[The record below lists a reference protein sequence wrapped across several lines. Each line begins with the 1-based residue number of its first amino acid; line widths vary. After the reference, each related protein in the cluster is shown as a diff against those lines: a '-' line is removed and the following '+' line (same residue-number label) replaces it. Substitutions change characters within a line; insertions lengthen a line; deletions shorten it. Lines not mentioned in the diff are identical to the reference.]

1 MKKEE
6 IGVAV
11 DTMTKNESGILLE
24 SGTNELELLEFV
36 VADQHYGINVAK
48 IRELCPYQTPTPVP
62 NAHEYIEGIFMPRDM
77 LITVIDLSRALGLP
91 RVQDESKDMYIVTNF
106 NRLHTAFHVQK
117 VLGIHR
123 VSWEQVAKPDSTI
136 SGAGKS
142 VATGIV
148 KFDNRIVIILDFEKI
163 VSEINPETGLKL
175 SEIDAMGER
184 SRSDCPILLAE
195 DSPLLL
201 EMLKK
206 CLTRAGYTH
215 LMPNTNGQEAWTM
228 LDRIMND
235 GGKVGQDICCVITDI
250 EMPQMDGH
258 RLTKLIKSDSRFE
271 GLPVVIFSSL
281 VNDEMRRKGE
291 ALGVDAQLSKPEI
304 GKLVRQ
310 LDLLLK

>member
-1 MKKEE
+1 MAE
-6 IGVAV
+6 GFVNN
-11 DTMTKNESGILLE
+11 TGILLE

-36 VADQHYGINVAK
+36 VGEQHYGINVAK
-48 IRELCPYQTPTPVP
+48 IRELCPYQPPTPVP
-62 NAHEYIEGIFMPRDM
+62 NAHEFIEGIFMPRDM
-77 LITVIDLSRALGLP
+77 LMTVVDLSKALGMP
-91 RVQDESKDMYIVTNF
+91 SSVDTSSDMYIITNF

-123 VSWEQVAKPDSTI
+123 VSWKDIAKPDSTI
-136 SGAGKS
+136 AATGKGI
-142 VATGIV
+142 ATGIAKV
-148 KFDNRIVIILDFEKI
+148 GDRIIIVLDFEKI

-175 SEIDAMGER
+175 SDIEVMGER
-184 SRSDCPILLAE
+184 SRRDCTILLAE

-206 CLTRAGYTH
+206 CLTRAGYVH
-215 LMPNTNGQEAWTM
+215 LIPTTNGQEAWNT
-228 LDRIMND
+228 LDRMFNE
-235 GGKVGQDICCVITDI
+235 GGKVGVDVSCVITDI

-258 RLTKLIKSDSRFE
+258 RLAKLIKTDARFE

-281 VNDEMRRKGE
+281 VNDEMKRKGE

-310 LDLLLK
+310 LDLLLQ

>member
-1 MKKEE
+1 MAGGTKTKE
-6 IGVAV
+6 
-11 DTMTKNESGILLE
+11 TGILLE

-36 VADQHYGINVAK
+36 VGDQHYGINVAK
-48 IRELCPYQTPTPVP
+48 IRELCPYQVPTPVP
-62 NAHEYIEGIFMPRDM
+62 NAHPYIEGIFMPRDM
-77 LITVIDLSRALGLP
+77 LITVIDLGKALGLP
-91 RVQDESKDMYIVTNF
+91 ANEDVSQDMYIITNF

-123 VSWEQVAKPDSTI
+123 VSWEDVTKPDSTI
-136 SGAGKS
+136 GGTGKS

-148 KFDNRIVIILDFEKI
+148 KLDGKIIIVLDFEKI

-175 SEIDAMGER
+175 SEIEAMGER
-184 SRSDCPILLAE
+184 SRSDCTILLAE

-215 LMPNTNGQEAWTM
+215 LIPTSNGQEAWNT
-228 LDRIMND
+228 LDRMLRE
-235 GGKVGQDICCVITDI
+235 GGKIGTDISCVITDI

-258 RLTKLIKSDSRFE
+258 RLTKLIKSDPRFE
-271 GLPVVIFSSL
+271 GLPVMIFSSL
-281 VNDEMRRKGE
+281 VNDEMKRKGE

-310 LDLLLK
+310 LDLLLN

>member
-1 MKKEE
+1 MSGE
-6 IGVAV
+6 VST
-11 DTMTKNESGILLE
+11 DTGILLE

-36 VADQHYGINVAK
+36 VGDQHYGINVAK

-62 NAHEYIEGIFMPRDM
+62 NAHEYIEGIFMPREM
-77 LITVIDLSRALGLP
+77 LITVIDLGKALGMP
-91 RVQDESKDMYIVTNF
+91 PQADTSGDMYIITNF

-117 VLGIHR
+117 VLGINR
-123 VSWEQVAKPDSTI
+123 VSWEDIAKPDSTI
-136 SGAGKS
+136 GATGKS
-142 VATGIV
+142 VATGIAKV
-148 KFDNRIVIILDFEKI
+148 DGKIIIVLDFEKI

-184 SRSDCPILLAE
+184 SRHDCPILLAE

-215 LMPNTNGQEAWTM
+215 LIPTTNGQEAWNVLERM
-228 LDRIMND
+228 LKD
-235 GGKVGQDICCVITDI
+235 GGVVGEDVACVITDI

-258 RLTKLIKSDSRFE
+258 HLTKLIKTDSRLN

-281 VNDEMRRKGE
+281 VNEEMKRKGE

-304 GKLVRQ
+304 GRLVRQ
-310 LDLLLK
+310 LDLLLS

>member
-1 MKKEE
+1 MSVET
-6 IGVAV
+6 AN
-11 DTMTKNESGILLE
+11 DTGILLE
-24 SGTNELELLEFV
+24 SGTNELELLEFMV
-36 VADQHYGINVAK
+36 GNQFYGINVAK
-48 IRELCPYQTPTPVP
+48 IRELCPFQAPTPVP
-62 NAHEYIEGIFMPRDM
+62 NAHEFIEGIFMPRDM
-77 LITVIDLSRALGLP
+77 LITVIDLCKALGMP
-91 RVQDESKDMYIVTNF
+91 SSVNTENDMYIITNF

-117 VLGIHR
+117 VVGIHR
-123 VSWEQVAKPDSTI
+123 VSWEDIAKPDSTI
-136 SGAGKS
+136 AASGKG
-142 VATGIV
+142 VATGIAKV
-148 KFDNRIVIILDFEKI
+148 DDKIIIVLDFEKI

-175 SEIDAMGER
+175 SEVDAMGER
-184 SRSDCPILLAE
+184 SRHDCPILLAE

-215 LMPNTNGQEAWTM
+215 LIPTTNGKEAWNV
-228 LDRIMND
+228 LDRLMKD
-235 GGKVGQDICCVITDI
+235 GAVIGEDIACVITDI

-258 RLTKLIKSDSRFE
+258 HLAKLIKTDERFD
-271 GLPVVIFSSL
+271 GMPVVIFSSL